1 MPHLRFR
8 GLTESAVKDLS
19 RSLPKELATLLKTSE
34 DNFTVEKVA
43 TTFFR
48 GGDLVED
55 RQADP
60 MVEMLWFD
68 RGAEARAA
76 TATKIT
82 TLVKAHTQSEYIAVV
97 FTDIPKDYYFE
108 NGQHF

>member
-1 MPHLRFR
+1 MPHLRIR
-8 GLTESAVKDLS
+8 SLSERAVKDLS
-19 RSLPKELATLLKTSE
+19 RSLPKELAVLLNTSE

-48 GGDLVED
+48 NGEVVADGSG
-55 RQADP
+55 DP
-60 MVEMLWFD
+60 MVELLWFD

-76 TATKIT
+76 TAAKIT
-82 TLVKAHTQSEYIAVV
+82 SLVKAHSQSEYIAVV
-97 FTDIPKDYYFE
+97 FTDIPKDHYFE